1 MPANLEKLAVA
12 TGLKKVSFHSS
23 PKEGQCQRM
32 FKLPYNCIHFTC
44 QQGNAQNPSSQAST
58 VHERR
63 TSRYLSWI
71 QKRQRNQRS
80 NCQHP
85 LEHRKGKR
93 IPENKYFYFID
104 YTNAVD
110 CVDHNQLQKILQEMR
125 IPDHINYF
133 LRNLCAGQEATVRTR
148 HGPMD
153 WFKIGKGVRQG
164 CTLSP
169 CLFNFCVWCVW
180 ESLQP
185 EQPPPWTSQIHT
197 REKPYL
203 CKMCSKAFMW
213 NVTSVYPQ
221 GLKTFRILTLDRP
234 RRVREGRK
242 ASGKC

>member
-1 MPANLEKLAVA
+1 MLVKTAVA

-58 VHERR
+58 VCELR

-71 QKRQRNQRS
+71 QKRQRTQRS

-133 LRNLCAGQEATVRTR
+133 LRNLLQGKKQQLE
-148 HGPMD
+148 PDMD
-153 WFKIGKGVRQG
+153 QWTGSKLGKEYVKAVHCHPAYLTFVCGVCG
-164 CTLSP
+164 
-169 CLFNFCVWCVW
+169 
-180 ESLQP
+180 
-185 EQPPPWTSQIHT
+185 
-197 REKPYL
+197 
-203 CKMCSKAFMW
+203 KAFSHSSHLLGHHKS
-213 NVTSVYPQ
+213 TP
-221 GLKTFRILTLDRP
+221 
-234 RRVREGRK
+234 GRSHTC
-242 ASGKC
+242 AKCAAKPLCGM